1 MLRRRARLSGITDY
15 RIFYEQGEG
24 ITVGYSGVDEENRSR
39 KIFPGVCGTLLITS
53 LIGCSLFS
61 WFILQD
67 PYKPLPEY
75 PYAKNIQ
82 SQYTEDVSCCTET
95 ITTFETVYS
104 PAEVY
109 EFYRRAFRFRLKY
122 LLLFPIVPTFKEA
135 PLMRPAGRPTDS
147 VLYHN

>member
-1 MLRRRARLSGITDY
+1 M
-15 RIFYEQGEG
+15 
-24 ITVGYSGVDEENRSR
+24 GYSGVDEENRSR
-39 KIFPGVCGTLLITS
+39 KIFPALCGTLLIAS

-82 SQYTEDVSCCTET
+82 SRYTEDVSCCTET
-95 ITTFETVYS
+95 ITTFETVDS

-109 EFYRRAFRFRLKY
+109 EFYRRAFRFRLKWRPRSSATGLSY
-122 LLLFPIVPTFKEA
+122 SLFLGCPVGSYSITAVQLGDRTEVTIR
-135 PLMRPAGRPTDS
+135 LST
-147 VLYHN
+147 HICI